1 MNNKG
6 ADQPAHMCSL
16 ISAFFIR
23 FSESSIPKHATSE
36 ITSFYLGSLAEQTGL
51 SLTWSEIPE
60 DRFCHDVAQMMH
72 AGADCRIKS
81 IKVAHQGEMTSG
93 IDCYDKF

>member
-1 MNNKG
+1 MNNKD
-6 ADQPAHMCSL
+6 ADQPGHTCSL

-23 FSESSIPKHATSE
+23 FSESSIPKHATNE
-36 ITSFYLGSLAEQTGL
+36 ISKFYLVSVAEHTGL
-51 SLTWSEIPE
+51 SLTWSETPK
-60 DRFCHDVAQMMH
+60 DRFCHDVAQMIH